1 MTTADYRLTIWE
13 ETARSEPAVFTV
25 QIIHNDV
32 VLKAVMTMV
41 VLHSLL
47 MVLMAEWLRIA
58 RLELV
63 ILTHDLLMQ
72 TAATATWHQCTILLH
87 TRHWDVDQIWDV
99 FDLDA
104 W

>member
-32 VLKAVMTMV
+32 VLEAVMTMV

-87 TRHWDVDQIWDV
+87 TRHWDVDQI
-99 FDLDA
+99 
-104 W
+104 